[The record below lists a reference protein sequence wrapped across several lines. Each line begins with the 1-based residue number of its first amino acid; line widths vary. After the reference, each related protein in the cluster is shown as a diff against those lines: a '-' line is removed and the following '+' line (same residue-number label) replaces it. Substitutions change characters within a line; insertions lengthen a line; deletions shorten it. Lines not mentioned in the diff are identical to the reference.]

1 MIHEF
6 ENKKMFNDNL
16 KVVELGCNVI
26 MGSNRNEV
34 WLKNT
39 KTGALRQLTQG
50 DYVYGFDDSDF
61 NWDIIANLEHNRN
74 AYSRLM
80 CYGKIC
86 RWDDFIDGYC
96 AFSWTLYPDGRYFAD
111 SDGYGADDE
120 DEVVIYT
127 ILDAD
132 LNVVMPWQPMDVR
145 EELRKLRTS
154 K

>member
-1 MIHEF
+1 MNKNF
-6 ENKKMFNDNL
+6 EYENMFNANE
-16 KVVELGCNVI
+16 KVVELGCNVV
-26 MGSNRNEV
+26 MCSNNSGV

-39 KTGALRQLTQG
+39 KSGALRRMTHG

-80 CYGKIC
+80 RYGRIC
-86 RWDDFIDGYC
+86 RWDNFIDGYC

-111 SDGYGADDE
+111 SDGYGADDD

-127 ILDAD
+127 ILDTD
-132 LNVVMPWQPMDVR
+132 LNVVVPWQPMDVR
-145 EELRKLRTS
+145 EELKKLRTS
-154 K
+154 V